1 MANVLSLSDESKA
14 VEREDVARVVA
25 SELCESAIDACV
37 IQPASLDTPTQ
48 LAMPSPTALN
58 TEVSNSSKVVAQF
71 SSAVAHNVL
80 VLYDHSKAKEP
91 KYSGVAHTHYVALDN
106 VAGLDT
112 LPMAAMPC
120 SLLTH
125 KVICHAEPSTELP
138 PLYKRN
144 LWEHL
149 RLVKQLS
156 FKSIPLN
163 PKRKPLDDLSIDMA
177 SMKIGSDI
185 VSSMKKL
192 KIAQDVLLP
201 TTSVPVVPVPQR
213 SACSG
218 HGKENVVGVQSA
230 EVFGCNFPASLQQVS
245 SIQEDS
251 SDHAQ
256 L

>member
-1 MANVLSLSDESKA
+1 
-14 VEREDVARVVA
+14 
-25 SELCESAIDACV
+25 
-37 IQPASLDTPTQ
+37 
-48 LAMPSPTALN
+48 MPR
-58 TEVSNSSKVVAQF
+58 
-71 SSAVAHNVL
+71 
-80 VLYDHSKAKEP
+80 
-91 KYSGVAHTHYVALDN
+91 
-106 VAGLDT
+106 
-112 LPMAAMPC
+112 
-120 SLLTH
+120 SLLAH
-125 KVICHAEPSTELP
+125 KVICPAEPVHACPDHSTPITEDL
-138 PLYKRN
+138 PLYRRN

-185 VSSMKKL
+185 VSSLKKL
-192 KIAQDVLLP
+192 KISHEDHMP
-201 TTSVPVVPVPQR
+201 TTFVPLDPVPQR

-218 HGKENVVGVQSA
+218 HGKENVLDVRSA
-230 EVFGCNFPASLQQVS
+230 DAFDCNFPAGLQQVS